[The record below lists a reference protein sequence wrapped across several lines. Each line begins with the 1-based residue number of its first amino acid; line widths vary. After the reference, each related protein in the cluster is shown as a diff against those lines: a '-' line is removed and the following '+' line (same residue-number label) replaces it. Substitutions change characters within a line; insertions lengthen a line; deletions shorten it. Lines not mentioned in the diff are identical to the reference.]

1 MKFSKILVPTD
12 FSESAK
18 YALPFAIDLA
28 EKYGAELHLLHVVE
42 PIAVPVDFAW
52 GTYSYPDIEK
62 QLSGHVEQT
71 LEDIV
76 KQEIPATITVKSFI
90 LHGKSWREIVSSAR
104 EGGND
109 LIVMATHGLSGFSH
123 ALYGSTAEKVIRKA
137 PCPVLTVRHPEVNF
151 EMP

>member
-1 MKFSKILVPTD
+1 MSFKKILVPTD

-28 EKYGAELHLLHVVE
+28 EKYGADLQLLHVVE
-42 PIAVPVDFAW
+42 PIAMPVDFAW

-62 QLSGHVEQT
+62 QLSGHVEKT
-71 LEDIV
+71 LESIIAE
-76 KQEIPATITVKSFI
+76 QIPENLKVISAIA
-90 LHGKSWREIVSSAR
+90 HGKSWREIITFAR
-104 EGGND
+104 ANEID
-109 LIVMATHGLSGFSH
+109 LIVMATHGMSGFSH

-137 PCPVLTVRHPEVNF
+137 PCPVLTVRHPEVKF

>member
-1 MKFSKILVPTD
+1 MNFEKILVPTD
-12 FSESAK
+12 FSESAR
-18 YALPFAIDLA
+18 YALPFAVDLA
-28 EKYGAELHLLHVVE
+28 KKYGAKIHLLHVVE

-62 QLSGHVEQT
+62 QLSGYVENT
-71 LEDIV
+71 LDTIVKEDIP
-76 KQEIPATITVKSFI
+76 KDLTVQQSI
-90 LHGKSWREIVSSAR
+90 LHGKSWREIITFAK
-104 EGGND
+104 ENELD

-137 PCPVLTVRHPEVNF
+137 PCPVLTIRHPEVKF

>member
-1 MKFSKILVPTD
+1 MKFGKILVPTD

-28 EKYGAELHLLHVVE
+28 EKYGAEIHILHVVE

-62 QLSGHVEQT
+62 QLSGYVEKT
-71 LEDIV
+71 LEDIIRE
-76 KQEIPATITVKSFI
+76 QIPASLTVTSSI
-90 LHGKSWREIVSSAR
+90 VHGKSWREIITLAR
-104 EGGND
+104 EGEMD

-123 ALYGSTAEKVIRKA
+123 ALYGSTAEKVVRKA

>member
-1 MKFSKILVPTD
+1 MKFGKILVPTD

-28 EKYGAELHLLHVVE
+28 EKYGAEIHILHVVE
-42 PIAVPVDFAW
+42 TIAVPVDFAW

-62 QLSGHVEQT
+62 QLSGYVEKT
-71 LEDIV
+71 LEDIIRE
-76 KQEIPATITVKSFI
+76 QIPASLTVTSSI
-90 LHGKSWREIVSSAR
+90 VHGKSWREIITLAR
-104 EGGND
+104 KGEMD

-123 ALYGSTAEKVIRKA
+123 ALYGSTAEKVVRKA

>member
-1 MKFSKILVPTD
+1 MKFGKILVPTD

-28 EKYGAELHLLHVVE
+28 EKYGAEIHILHVVE

-62 QLSGHVEQT
+62 QLSGYVEKT
-71 LEDIV
+71 LEDIIRE
-76 KQEIPATITVKSFI
+76 QIPASLTVTSSI
-90 LHGKSWREIVSSAR
+90 VHGKSWREIITLAR
-104 EGGND
+104 KGEMD

-123 ALYGSTAEKVIRKA
+123 ALYGSTAEKVVRKA

>member
-1 MKFSKILVPTD
+1 MKFTKILVPTD
-12 FSESAK
+12 FSESAR

-28 EKYGAELHLLHVVE
+28 EKYGAEMHILHVVE

-62 QLSGHVEQT
+62 QLSGFVENT
-71 LEDIV
+71 LEKITKD
-76 KQEIPATITVKSFI
+76 EIPSNLKVKHSI
-90 LHGKSWREIVSSAR
+90 HHGKSWREIITFAKE
-104 EGGND
+104 EGMD

-137 PCPVLTVRHPEVNF
+137 PCPVLTIRHPEVKF

>member
-1 MKFSKILVPTD
+1 MQYSNILVPTD

-28 EKYGAELHLLHVVE
+28 QKFSAKLHLLHVVE
-42 PIAVPVDFAW
+42 PIIAPVDFAW

-62 QLSGHVEQT
+62 QLSGYVDESLAKIIEAQIPEGIQT
-71 LEDIV
+71 
-76 KQEIPATITVKSFI
+76 ATNN
-90 LHGKSWREIVSSAR
+90 LNGKPWREIVAFAKQ
-104 EGGND
+104 EGMD

-123 ALYGSTAEKVIRKA
+123 AIYGSTAEKVVRKA
-137 PCPVLTVRHPEVNF
+137 HCPVLIVRHPDVKF

>member
-1 MKFSKILVPTD
+1 MNYSKILVPTD

-28 EKYGAELHLLHVVE
+28 EKYGASLHVLHVIE
-42 PIAVPVDFAW
+42 PIVAPVDFAW

-62 QLSGHVEQT
+62 QLSGYVEDS
-71 LEDIV
+71 LAKIL
-76 KQEIPATITVKSFI
+76 QEQIPPEIECSSSN
-90 LHGKSWREIVSSAR
+90 LNGKPWREIVSFGKA
-104 EGGND
+104 EDID

-123 ALYGSTAEKVIRKA
+123 ALYGSTAEKVLRKSH
-137 PCPVLTVRHPEVNF
+137 CPVLIVRHPDVKF

>member
-1 MKFSKILVPTD
+1 MTYSKILVPTD

-28 EKYGAELHLLHVVE
+28 QKYGASLHVLHVVE
-42 PIAVPVDFAW
+42 PIVAPVDFAW

-62 QLSGHVEQT
+62 QLSGYVDES
-71 LEDIV
+71 LEKIT
-76 KQEIPATITVKSFI
+76 QEVIPPEIKSDSTN
-90 LHGKSWREIVSSAR
+90 LHGKPWREIVAFAK
-104 EGGND
+104 EGEMD

-123 ALYGSTAEKVIRKA
+123 ALYGSTAEKVVRKA
-137 PCPVLTVRHPEVNF
+137 HCPVLIVRHPEVKF